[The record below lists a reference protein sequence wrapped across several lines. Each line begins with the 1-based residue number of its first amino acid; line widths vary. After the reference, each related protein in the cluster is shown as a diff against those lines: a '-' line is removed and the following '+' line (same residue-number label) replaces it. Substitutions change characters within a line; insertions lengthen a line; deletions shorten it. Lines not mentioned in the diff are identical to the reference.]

1 MRLSSA
7 PVRFSSLLLLLLL
20 TSCAKSPPADTVD
33 ELLVLEGEVTVAGSH
48 PFDKRIVLV
57 DEVGVFWM
65 LQCGKFE
72 AEIMNL
78 SGHRIRVS
86 GLPPVE
92 TLPDPV
98 LIVDR
103 YEMLPV
109 DGMKPVT
116 GILILKGDALILEK
130 AATGARFTITGRLRE
145 ALKQFAGM
153 KIWIVGMERQ
163 GGGEGGIVID
173 VTGYGILAPA
183 D

>member
-7 PVRFSSLLLLLLL
+7 PVRFSSLLLLLLFV
-20 TSCAKSPPADTVD
+20 SCAKSPPADTVD

-65 LQCGKFE
+65 LQCGKHE

-86 GLPPVE
+86 GSPPAE

-98 LIVDR
+98 LIVDS

-109 DGMKPVT
+109 GGMKPVT
-116 GILILKGDALILEK
+116 GILVLKGDALILEQG
-130 AATGARFTITGRLRE
+130 ATGTRFTIAGGLRE
-145 ALKQFAGM
+145 ALKQFVGM
-153 KIWIVGMERQ
+153 KIWVVGVERP
-163 GGGEGGIVID
+163 GGEEGGIAIN